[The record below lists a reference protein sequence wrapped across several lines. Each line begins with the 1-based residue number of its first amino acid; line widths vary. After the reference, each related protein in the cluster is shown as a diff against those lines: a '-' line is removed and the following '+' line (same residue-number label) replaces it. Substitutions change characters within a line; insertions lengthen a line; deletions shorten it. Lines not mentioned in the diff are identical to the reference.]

1 MSQDEDLLQ
10 IAHDWQAAGVHF
22 MGLAFA
28 PQQGA
33 SIGRLI
39 EDLQLV
45 AECMSEKEIANQ
57 VIFLPLT

>member
-1 MSQDEDLLQ
+1 
-10 IAHDWQAAGVHF
+10 

-28 PQQGA
+28 SQQGA

-39 EDLQLV
+39 EDLQLI
-45 AECMSEKEIANQ
+45 AECMTEEEIANQ